1 MLAVADGYTPARSE
15 KAADPKAGP
24 VKFTL
29 KPHDLD
35 TRDPARVLKGRVLD
49 EAGKPLAG
57 AVVEPFG
64 FGKGNGAQFGGLKGF
79 DTLALT
85 NAKGE
90 FRLGVP
96 EPDLA
101 VYVYVSAPFKAPH
114 RFQKLLAGPKAHN
127 LMLYTGVSITGRL
140 VKNGKPLNGVAV
152 GAAQKD
158 RNAETFV
165 GAFQAATDGDGVFT
179 IPNVPPED
187 LLLLYGLMEGLRNHG
202 AVAAQELRTGAN
214 RSIVDVGD
222 IAVKTGH
229 KLTGTVVL
237 SDGKPLLAGTR
248 VMLSREEAWD
258 HQDMVVDKDG
268 RFAFAGLPAERYYLS
283 ANVPGYHLSSKNASQ
298 DVLNGFSL
306 LGMIPADIEGLRL
319 LLEPGPDPER
329 PKFDDKLYAEYDRRR
344 KSPLRGAPALK

>member
-1 MLAVADGYTPARSE
+1 LLAVADGYTPSRSE

-29 KPHDLD
+29 RPHDLD
-35 TRDPARVLKGRVLD
+35 KRDPALLLKGRVLD

-64 FGKGNGAQFGGLKGF
+64 FGMGNGAQFGGLKGF
-79 DTLALT
+79 DPLAMT
-85 NAKGE
+85 NTKGE

-96 EPDLA
+96 ESDLA

-114 RFQKLLAGPKAHN
+114 RFQKLSAGPKAHD
-127 LMLYTGVSITGRL
+127 LMLYSGVSITGRL
-140 VKNGKPLNGVAV
+140 VKNGKPLTGVAV

-165 GAFQAATDGDGVFT
+165 GAFSAATDADGVFT
-179 IPNVPPED
+179 IPHVPPDD
-187 LLLLYGLMEGLRNHG
+187 LLVLYGLMDSLRKHG
-202 AVAAQELRTGAN
+202 AVAAWEVRTGES

-222 IAVKTGH
+222 IAVKTGY

-237 SDGKPLLAGTR
+237 SDDKPLPAGTR

-258 HQDMVVDKDG
+258 HQDTVVDKYG

-306 LGMIPADIEGLRL
+306 LGTIPADIEGLRL

-329 PKFDDKLYAEYDRRR
+329 PEFDAKPYAEYDRRR